1 MICWYNSP
9 EIQAI
14 FCESSSLWIIQH
26 LHEIIHRYIATVVFS
41 KLTAHSIE
49 NVTIVTEILKII
61 HYFVKADT
69 FQFSTDI
76 NAGRTDAEDAGFL
89 EAVLGVHRPD
99 SHSGGQ
105 RRRNHDGDDIQRPQY
120 HLLYSSLKYEQNTR

>member
-1 MICWYNSP
+1 M
-9 EIQAI
+9 
-14 FCESSSLWIIQH
+14 
-26 LHEIIHRYIATVVFS
+26 
-41 KLTAHSIE
+41 
-49 NVTIVTEILKII
+49 TEILKII
-61 HYFVKADT
+61 HYFVKADA

-76 NAGRTDAEDAGFL
+76 NAGRADAEDAGFL

-120 HLLYSSLKYEQNTR
+120 HLLYSSLKYKQNSFKKKYSRTPVGLNRKNYLSDW